1 MATHSSVLVWR
12 IPGTGEPSGLPSVGS
27 HRVGHNWSD
36 LAVAAAAVSIYWLLP
51 KTLNLDPV
59 TLFPTICQLQSAF
72 GHPPSISHSVISSSL
87 WPHGLS
93 MEFSRQEFWGG
104 LPFRSPGDLPN
115 PVTEPRSP
123 ALQADSLPSELP
135 ENPLLHPL
143 KHASNSSI
151 SP

>member
-1 MATHSSVLVWR
+1 MATKSCVLAWR
-12 IPGTGEPSGLPSVGS
+12 IPGTGEPGGLPSVGL

-36 LAVAAAAVSIYWLLP
+36 LAVAVAAVSIFWPIP

-72 GHPPSISHSVISSSL
+72 ASPSISYLVVCSSL

-93 MEFSRQEFWGG
+93 MEFSRQKFWGG
-104 LPFRSPGDLPN
+104 LPFPSLGDLPN
-115 PVTEPRSP
+115 PVMDPRSP
-123 ALQADSLPSELP
+123 ALQADSLPSEPP
-135 ENPLLHPL
+135 ETHPLHPL